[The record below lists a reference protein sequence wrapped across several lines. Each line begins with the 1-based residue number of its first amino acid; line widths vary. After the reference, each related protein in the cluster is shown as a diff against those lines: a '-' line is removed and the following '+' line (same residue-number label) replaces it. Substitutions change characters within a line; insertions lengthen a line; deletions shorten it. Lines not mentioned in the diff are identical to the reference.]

1 MTFPPNRTRFIF
13 PAFLSVAF
21 LTSFAVHSLDAQTDA
36 LPGGAVHIGSTISL
50 NSSATIDSFDSTDP
64 SKSTNGLYDAS
75 KRQLNGNVFINYNNK
90 SDLRNAFVYGNLTY
104 SGFPVKNTDNV
115 QGVIA
120 TPFDGTSHPV
130 NDPVWAD
137 GSFQQYTGGANPP
150 GGGGI
155 VVSGTVTNPTL
166 IKVVGDFNVP
176 GGTSFSIVADT
187 FVDRYVTVWVT
198 GKLTT
203 SGSGHMTQD
212 PWVHV
217 TWIVDKDIVTGGD
230 YYENQSGKA
239 ANLRLLPVGDGKVN
253 LTGASSFI
261 ASIDAPLRN
270 VNISGAGL
278 SGDITAN
285 VLALSGSSAV
295 HCDESLTPDA
305 SFRIAFEG
313 QPPATDYSVNQYV
326 ESAVQF
332 TGRPDLAHNGGS
344 LSNYPDNGTGYLQ
357 SAYHIT
363 FQDVFGR
370 SLNLKALD
378 IAEYSTVYAF
388 PTSITF
394 IGSKADGSTISQTF
408 VTDGQCDGMGPLAD
422 FQTLIFGD
430 EWSGLLR
437 IDIQSDYGLSIDNVV
452 LQR

>member
-1 MTFPPNRTRFIF
+1 MTFPPSRTRSIF

-21 LTSFAVHSLDAQTDA
+21 LTSFALRSLDAQTDA
-36 LPGGAVHIGSTISL
+36 PAGGSVHVGSTISL
-50 NSSATIDSFDSTDP
+50 NSSAIIDSFDSTDA
-64 SKSTNGLYDAS
+64 SKSTNGLYDAT
-75 KRQLNGNVFINYNNK
+75 KRQSNGHVFINDNSK
-90 SDLRNAFVYGNLTY
+90 SDLRDAFVYGNLTY
-104 SGFPVKNTDNV
+104 SGLPVKNTDNV

-120 TPFDGTSHPV
+120 TPFNGTSNPV
-130 NDPVWAD
+130 SDPVWAD
-137 GSFQQYTGGANPP
+137 GSFAQYTGGANPP
-150 GGGGI
+150 GGGGF
-155 VVSGTVTNPTL
+155 VVTGTVTNPTL

-176 GGTSFSIVADT
+176 GGTNFSIVADA

-198 GKLTT
+198 GKFTT
-203 SGSGHMTQD
+203 SGSGHMTQE

-239 ANLRLLPVGDGKVN
+239 ANLRLLAVGDGKVN
-253 LTGASSFI
+253 LTGAASFI

-270 VNISGAGL
+270 ANISGAGL
-278 SGDITAN
+278 TGDIKAN
-285 VLALSGSSAV
+285 ILALSGGSAV
-295 HCDESLTPDA
+295 HCDESLAPDA

-313 QPPATDYSVNQYV
+313 QPPQTAYMVNEYV

-332 TGRPDLAHNGGS
+332 TGRPDLVHNGGG

-370 SLNLKALD
+370 SFNLQAVD

-388 PTSITF
+388 PVSVTF
-394 IGSKADGSTISQTF
+394 VGSKADGSTVSQTF
-408 VTDGQCDGMGPLAD
+408 VTDGQCDGVGPLAD
-422 FQTLIFGD
+422 FQTVTFSD
-430 EWSGLLR
+430 EWSGLLT